1 MLFDSHME
9 PIDTVVQNDNSS
21 NYSQR
26 IRFGSHIEPINTD
39 CKTTIVVT
47 TAGGYT
53 IR

>member
-1 MLFDSHME
+1 MLFGGHIE
-9 PIDTVVQNDNSS
+9 PIDTVLQNDSSS